1 MEFGLYALDD
11 DDNEEVVDD
20 DDDLGTFLGFCG
32 SYL

>member
-1 MEFGLYALDD
+1 VEFGLYALDD